1 MVLVTLFSHVVT
13 FTIFKGGVELS
24 GQDVEQ
30 TIIVHESEQNDQ
42 RGIYANTVPYVAM
55 KESGTVT
62 CSDLQ

>member
-13 FTIFKGGVELS
+13 FTIFEGGVELS

-42 RGIYANTVPYVAM
+42 RGIYANKVPICCH
-55 KESGTVT
+55 ERERHR
-62 CSDLQ
+62 DLQ